1 MINSKNL
8 INISLI
14 FVIIL
19 GVFLRLY
26 NLNYDDLWFD
36 EMATFWVTDPNIS
49 FSEMFERHKSTEL
62 APQFYYIIIYFLNV
76 IFGYE
81 PEIGRYF
88 SSIIGILSIFSV
100 GYLVKI
106 VNNSNAYKLSMY
118 LMSLNVYLI
127 SYSMEMRAYML
138 VFFLSS
144 LSLISIFK
152 YINTKNKLFLFT
164 FSITQTLA
172 AFTHPF
178 TIIIFVSIFTF
189 QIYNYFIKKN
199 TYDKNLNFSLALT
212 TIFIFIITFLYYFNL
227 DITDDYTWNKQPN
240 IKFYTNFYFSK
251 FFGSRLL
258 GLIHLIILIYFIFK
272 FKKSI
277 FKLNHKLLILFIIL
291 CLSYIIPIVYGVYK
305 PILNSKYIIFVIIPI
320 ITLLCVLV
328 YDIKNK
334 IIKNTLIAIFL
345 IVTIGNQFTEQNFKQ
360 FYDERKYFKPQF
372 NSALNYINS
381 SDNKNYTVNV
391 EFTNDNLKKKYEDIY
406 LNYFQHL
413 SKKNNYNTNFIS
425 PNEYNNINLTQIWI
439 LCSHLVFNENCK
451 KIKNNQTIIENKNFS
466 NIYMNLVKKN

>member
-1 MINSKNL
+1 
-8 INISLI
+8 
-14 FVIIL
+14 
-19 GVFLRLY
+19 
-26 NLNYDDLWFD
+26 
-36 EMATFWVTDPNIS
+36 
-49 FSEMFERHKSTEL
+49 
-62 APQFYYIIIYFLNV
+62 
-76 IFGYE
+76 
-81 PEIGRYF
+81 
-88 SSIIGILSIFSV
+88 
-100 GYLVKI
+100 
-106 VNNSNAYKLSMY
+106 
-118 LMSLNVYLI
+118 MSLNVFLI

-258 GLIHLIILIYFIFK
+258 GLIHLLTLIYFIFK

-277 FKLNHKLLILFIIL
+277 FKLNDKLLILFIIL

-328 YDIKNK
+328 YDLKNK
-334 IIKNTLIAIFL
+334 IIKNTIIAIFL

-372 NSALNYINS
+372 NLALNYINL

-406 LNYFQHL
+406 LNYFQYL

-425 PNEYNNINLTQIWI
+425 TNEYNNINLTQIWI

-466 NIYMNLVKKN
+466 NIYINLVKKN